1 MMKRIN
7 LIYALLLAFVLST
20 MTACY
25 NDDPISEG
33 SEKDGKVTVR
43 IRISQAG
50 AAVTRATDKYAQD
63 EELMNVWTVV
73 VTDNSGN
80 VKHILAC
87 KPKKEDREIDPIET
101 ELYLSSGE
109 HHFYSFANISP
120 KYVQYLLGITQE
132 VPTSDDT
139 FPTGY
144 QEGTIISIDDVSG
157 TITLDKAKAKT
168 IGINGNDFKIDAID
182 NGFLSSGIPMSNV
195 QTINVTEPVQGQTQE
210 IIDLV
215 VVRMLAK
222 IKLEITNNGADDV
235 TITSIK
241 LTDIT
246 QNVTDKPN
254 LYLFPLYKKD
264 ASPSNSSDLMTGYE
278 HGHIQPNLTADV
290 TTDEFEKTGKWTIAR
305 GSTETISFYVNESAT
320 PKNKN
325 EFNRFYLKLNLS
337 KQGTAVTE
345 ERYALI
351 DDNGTQNNEKWDYIA
366 RNDYR
371 IIPINLIDY
380 KVELVPYDFPAIGVY
395 PASVKEEDGLN
406 TITFHDYGHFHL
418 LPKVTK
424 FTTSGIESVNF
435 SSTKGWSL
443 VNNIFSA
450 SWKSW
455 ENYENSIGQESTTN
469 NPGNF
474 YAETDNVAKPDGS
487 ANINDGD
494 DAGGVPVWYDN
505 GATTASEWNRPQWS
519 PVGITS
525 STTYQPFI
533 FGYIANPGKALDQD
547 RKVYH
552 EFTIQINEGSSSAK
566 ELTYRLYM
574 IIDKEQMLY
583 RSRALDA
590 PAARHTHH
598 GPHI

>member
-1 MMKRIN
+1 MSTMMKRIN

-33 SEKDGKVTVR
+33 GEKDTKVTVR
-43 IRISQAG
+43 LRISQA
-50 AAVTRATDKYAQD
+50 APATTRAWTDGNATDK
-63 EELMNVWTVV
+63 EMMNVWMVV
-73 VTDNSGN
+73 ITNSSGN
-80 VKHILAC
+80 IEKILCC
-87 KPKKEDREIDPIET
+87 KPVNDDREIDPIET
-101 ELYLSSGE
+101 ELNLSSGE

-144 QEGTIISIDDVSG
+144 QKGTIISIDDVSG

-168 IGINGNDFKIDAID
+168 IGINGNDFNIDAPD

-210 IIDLV
+210 IDLV

-246 QNVTDKPN
+246 QYVVNKPN
-254 LYLFPLYKKD
+254 LNLFPCYKE
-264 ASPSNSSDLMTGYE
+264 NTGSDLMTEYE
-278 HGHIQPNLTADV
+278 HGHIQPNLTDGVA
-290 TTDEFEKTGKWTIAR
+290 TGEFEKTGNWTITK

-320 PKNKN
+320 PTNKN
-325 EFNRFYLKLNLS
+325 EFNCFYLKLNLS
-337 KQGTAVTE
+337 KQGTTVTE

-351 DDNGTQNNEKWDYIA
+351 DDNGTQENEKWDYIA

-424 FTTSGIESVNF
+424 FTTSGIEPVYF
-435 SSTKGWSL
+435 SSTNGWSL
-443 VNNIFSA
+443 VNNTFSD

-455 ENYENSIGQESTTN
+455 ESYESSTSTESTP
-469 NPGNF
+469 NPDNF
-474 YAETDNVAKPDGS
+474 YAATANVANTDGS
-487 ANINDGD
+487 ANINDD
-494 DAGGVPVWYDN
+494 NDAGGIPVWYDN
-505 GATTASEWNRPQWS
+505 GASVTSWNKPQWD
-519 PVGITS
+519 PAGDTN
-525 STTYQPFI
+525 YQPFI
-533 FGYIANPGKALDQD
+533 FGYIANPGEALDKD

-574 IIDKEQMLY
+574 ILDQDQMLY